1 MLRDL
6 DEQTAALGFNL
17 ADGSVLDIAQNSK
30 AYIAQEVRSPYPGS
44 YVFKVRLRAEA
55 SSPEFF
61 ANVFRQ
67 HFSCRLVFFQFN
79 AQTKHVNESRILAS
93 TNIELK
99 LHEGGR
105 DEWQIAELSK
115 TFVNPNPGSN
125 FSFGA
130 GMGVSIQLAKS
141 SGGTLT
147 IAATDRAFVRIA
159 DVELDFLG
167 KEVNDNV
174 KV

>member
-1 MLRDL
+1 MRDL
-6 DEQTAALGFNL
+6 DQQTAALGFNL
-17 ADGSVLDIAQNSK
+17 TEGSPLEIAQNSK
-30 AYIAQEVRSPYPGS
+30 AYLAQEVRSPYPGS
-44 YVFKVRLRAEA
+44 YVFRVRIRAES

-67 HFSCRLVFFQFN
+67 HFTCRLVFFQFN
-79 AQTKHVNESRILAS
+79 AQTKFVNESRELAS
-93 TNIELK
+93 TTVDLK
-99 LHEGGR
+99 LHESNSN
-105 DEWQIAELSK
+105 EWQTAELSK

-130 GMGVSIQLAKS
+130 GMGVSIELVKS

-147 IAATDRAFVRIA
+147 INPDDRAFIRVV